1 MQHRIGDRRGS
12 RAERGCF
19 ASAFVAARTAS
30 GRRLCALLAGALL
43 AGCTTSVENTFTLFA
58 DPGKY
63 EFYSCDQI
71 TAQPRRSA
79 LLRERGD
86 EDGID
91 ALVANGVHRCRER
104 IRMCHLTVCIDALRA
119 ELCEHLT
126 QPAVGFWVL
135 TLVRIALR

>member
-1 MQHRIGDRRGS
+1 MQHRIAERRGS

-30 GRRLCALLAGALL
+30 GRRLCALLGAALL

-71 TAQPRRSA
+71 TAQRKQWSTREQELRTLMSKAEQDTGGVVVNVLAYKADHVAASEELKVLEATARSKNC
-79 LLRERGD
+79 ETP
-86 EDGID
+86 
-91 ALVANGVHRCRER
+91 ANWRSNTT
-104 IRMCHLTVCIDALRA
+104 IR
-119 ELCEHLT
+119 
-126 QPAVGFWVL
+126 
-135 TLVRIALR
+135 